1 MRKTLLAVAL
11 SVTALSAHADYQ
23 CSVTP
28 RDDVILSPQ
37 QVQVKGENGDLVIK
51 PDGNLT
57 FNGKAYALS
66 AAQREQAQ
74 DYQASLRSSLPW
86 IDEGARSRV
95 EKSRKA
101 LDKIIT
107 EQVGANSSMH
117 GRLTKLDAQLK
128 EQMNRIIE
136 RRSDGLTFHYK
147 AIDQVRADGQQLV
160 NQAMGGI
167 LQDSINEMGAKAV
180 LKGGGNPLQGILGS
194 LGGLQTAIQEEWKNQ
209 EADFQQFGKDVCSR
223 VVSLVKG
230 ENGDL
235 VIKPDGNLTFNGKA
249 YALSAAQR
257 EQAQDYQASLRSS
270 LPWIDEGARSRVEKS
285 RKALDK
291 IITEQVGANSSMHGR
306 LTKLDAQLKEQM
318 NRIIERRSDGLTFHY
333 KAIDQVRADG
343 QQLVNQAMGGILQDS
358 INEMGAKA
366 VLKGGGNPLQ
376 GILGS
381 LGGLQTAIQ
390 EEWKNQEA
398 DFQQFGKDVCSR
410 VVSLE
415 DSRKALVGS
424 LK

>member
-1 MRKTLLAVAL
+1 MMRKTLLAVAL

-136 RRSDGLTFHYK
+136 RRSDG
-147 AIDQVRADGQQLV
+147 
-160 NQAMGGI
+160 
-167 LQDSINEMGAKAV
+167 
-180 LKGGGNPLQGILGS
+180 
-194 LGGLQTAIQEEWKNQ
+194 
-209 EADFQQFGKDVCSR
+209 
-223 VVSLVKG
+223 
-230 ENGDL
+230 
-235 VIKPDGNLTFNGKA
+235 
-249 YALSAAQR
+249 
-257 EQAQDYQASLRSS
+257 
-270 LPWIDEGARSRVEKS
+270 
-285 RKALDK
+285 
-291 IITEQVGANSSMHGR
+291 
-306 LTKLDAQLKEQM
+306 
-318 NRIIERRSDGLTFHY
+318 
-333 KAIDQVRADG
+333 

>member
-1 MRKTLLAVAL
+1 MMRKTLLALAL

-57 FNGKAYALS
+57 FNGKAYSLN

-74 DYQASLRSSLPW
+74 DYQRA
-86 IDEGARSRV
+86 
-95 EKSRKA
+95 A

-107 EQVGANSSMH
+107 EQVGASSSMH
-117 GRLTKLDAQLK
+117 SRLTKLDAQLK
-128 EQMNRIIE
+128 AQMSRIIE
-136 RRSDGLTFHYK
+136 HRNDGLTFHYK

-194 LGGLQTAIQEEWKNQ
+194 LGGLQTAIQ
-209 EADFQQFGKDVCSR
+209 D
-223 VVSLVKG
+223 
-230 ENGDL
+230 
-235 VIKPDGNLTFNGKA
+235 
-249 YALSAAQR
+249 
-257 EQAQDYQASLRSS
+257 
-270 LPWIDEGARSRVEKS
+270 
-285 RKALDK
+285 
-291 IITEQVGANSSMHGR
+291 
-306 LTKLDAQLKEQM
+306 
-318 NRIIERRSDGLTFHY
+318 
-333 KAIDQVRADG
+333 
-343 QQLVNQAMGGILQDS
+343 
-358 INEMGAKA
+358 
-366 VLKGGGNPLQ
+366 
-376 GILGS
+376 
-381 LGGLQTAIQ
+381 
-390 EEWKNQEA
+390 EWKNQEA

-415 DSRKALVGS
+415 ESRKALVGS